1 MKKSFFLLPLL
12 SIIFLFAGCAKQ
24 APAETCPIGSGNFSC
39 WSTSSWTTVWTLN
52 HSDFTGSLSTVL
64 SALKAQDFAVLSQ
77 YVGPQWLRFSP
88 YEHVNTGTDI
98 ILSTEEVAN
107 GLSISRSY
115 IRGAYDGSGEPIDL
129 WIGQY
134 FEKFVNDADY
144 ENAPEIFYN
153 QSIQRGNIIN
163 NISQSYAGKQWTEFH
178 YSGFD
183 PQYQGMDWKSLTL
196 VFDNVGGQWYLI
208 GVVHG
213 VWTI

>member
-1 MKKSFFLLPLL
+1 MKKSFFLFPLL
-12 SIIFLFAGCAKQ
+12 SIIVLLAGCGKQ
-24 APAETCPIGSGNFSC
+24 APAEVCPISSGNFSC
-39 WSTSSWTTVWTLN
+39 WSASSWTTAWTLD

-77 YVGPQWLRFSP
+77 YVGPQGLRFSP

-98 ILSTEEVAN
+98 VLSTEEVAN

-115 IRGAYDGSGEPIDL
+115 TWGVHDGSWEPIDL

-134 FEKFVNDADY
+134 FEKFVDDADY
-144 ENAPEIFYN
+144 ENAPIVLYN
-153 QSIQRGNIIN
+153 QDIQRGNIIN
-163 NISQSYAGKQWTEFH
+163 NIAQVYQGKQWAEFY

-196 VFDNVGGQWYLI
+196 VFDNIGGQWYLI
-208 GVVHG
+208 GIVHG
-213 VWTI
+213 ARTI